1 MKTAQILLVSLLLA
15 AFCGCSG
22 ISVRTDFDEKTDFT
36 VYKTYDWIKF
46 REESQSGLMKDPLL
60 RKDIM
65 NAVGEELAAKGFA
78 PASGDAPDFF
88 VAFHMGSR
96 KKIDVDH
103 YYYTYGRRGR
113 LSGHDVSVRKYR
125 EGTLIIDIVDAAARE
140 LVWRGHATSELHGPE
155 QAAADAR
162 ASVAAIIKKFPPK

>member
-1 MKTAQILLVSLLLA
+1 MKTAQILLVALLLA
-15 AFCGCSG
+15 AFYGCSG
-22 ISVRTDFDEKTDFT
+22 ISVRTDFDEKADFT

-46 REESQSGLMKDPLL
+46 REESQSGLMNDPLL
-60 RKDIM
+60 RKEIM
-65 NAVGEELAAKGFA
+65 DAVEEELAAKGYA
-78 PASGDAPDFF
+78 PAAGGAPDFF

-103 YYYTYGRRGR
+103 YYYTYGWRGR
-113 LSGHDVSVRKYR
+113 FGGHDVSVRKYR

-140 LVWRGHATSELHGPE
+140 LVWRGYAMSELHGRE
-155 QAAADAR
+155 EAAADAR

>member
-46 REESQSGLMKDPLL
+46 REESQSGLMNDPLL
-60 RKDIM
+60 RKGIM
-65 NAVGEELAAKGFA
+65 DAVEEELAAKGFA
-78 PASGDAPDFF
+78 PASGGAPDFF

-113 LSGHDVSVRKYR
+113 LSGHDVSIRKYR
-125 EGTLIIDIVDAAARE
+125 EGTLIIDIVDAAAKE
-140 LVWRGHATSELHGPE
+140 LVWRGHATSELNGRE
-155 QAAADAR
+155 EAAADAR